1 MPALGGCM
9 RAPTDGRTRARLRC
23 MALLACALAWVP
35 ATVAAQVE
43 PAGAGAGAVP
53 LGEARVGKVLLD
65 ADFGVTTRHAGLQR
79 HVEMY
84 QWTRAGSGY
93 ALEWRGARVDSSGF
107 APGHENPREMPLRE
121 REWRAPV
128 SVDGRP
134 LSEDVIA
141 ALGKWQ
147 PFRPGFSALP
157 GNMSATFQPE
167 GDGLGSAENPLAP
180 RVGDLRV
187 TWRAL
192 VLPPLAHR
200 LVLRDG
206 QWALAT
212 PAAVPVAMDA
222 VAGDDAAPP
231 GEHHDWR
238 RWPFVALLV
247 VVVVVLLLVAVAAR
261 RRRSQA

>member
-1 MPALGGCM
+1 MQARGGCM
-9 RAPTDGRTRARLRC
+9 RMPTDGHARARLRC
-23 MALLACALAWVP
+23 AALLVCALAWLPAAVP
-35 ATVAAQVE
+35 AQVRPAGEGAAPQGEAQV
-43 PAGAGAGAVP
+43 
-53 LGEARVGKVLLD
+53 GKALRD

-84 QWTRAGSGY
+84 QWTRAGGGY

-128 SVDGRP
+128 SVDGLP
-134 LSEDVIA
+134 VPEDVVA

-192 VLPPLAHR
+192 VLPPLADR
-200 LVLRDG
+200 LALRDG
-206 QWALAT
+206 KWTLRT
-212 PAAVPVAMDA
+212 PAVEPVAA
-222 VAGDDAAPP
+222 DAAAGGKTSQRDETRDRP
-231 GEHHDWR
+231 
-238 RWPFVALLV
+238 RWLFVVAPIFIVLLV
-247 VVVVVLLLVAVAAR
+247 VTVVVR

>member
-1 MPALGGCM
+1 MQVRGGCM
-9 RAPTDGRTRARLRC
+9 GTLAIGRMRARLRFA
-23 MALLACALAWVP
+23 ALALCALAWLP
-35 ATVAAQVE
+35 AASAAQAE
-43 PAGAGAGAVP
+43 AAGEGATP
-53 LGEARVGKVLLD
+53 RGEAQVGKVLRD
-65 ADFGVTTRHAGLQR
+65 ADFGVSTRHAGLQR

-107 APGHENPREMPLRE
+107 APGHGNPREMPLRE

-134 LSEDVIA
+134 VPADVVA

-147 PFRPGFSALP
+147 SFRPNFSALP

-192 VLPPLAHR
+192 VLPPLADR

-206 QWALAT
+206 KWTLRA
-212 PAAVPVAMDA
+212 PPAVPVAAD
-222 VAGDDAAPP
+222 VPAGSQASQRDEGRDRP
-231 GEHHDWR
+231 
-238 RWPFVALLV
+238 RWPFVVAPIFIVLLV
-247 VVVVVLLLVAVAAR
+247 MAVVVR
-261 RRRSQA
+261 RRRSQT

>member
-1 MPALGGCM
+1 MQAHDRGAC
-9 RAPTDGRTRARLRC
+9 APGHGRLRALSWC
-23 MALLACALAWVP
+23 TALLMCAMVGLP
-35 ATVAAQVE
+35 AAAYAQAKVATQAAS
-43 PAGAGAGAVP
+43 PW
-53 LGEARVGKVLLD
+53 GEARIGKTLRD
-65 ADFGVTTRHAGLQR
+65 ADFGVATRHAGLQR

-93 ALEWRGARVDSSGF
+93 ALQWRGARVDSSGF

-134 LSEDVIA
+134 VPADVVA

-147 PFRPGFSALP
+147 SFRPNFSALP

-180 RVGDLRV
+180 QLGDLRV
-187 TWRAL
+187 TWREL
-192 VLPPLAHR
+192 VLPPLAGR

-206 QWALAT
+206 QWALAK
-212 PAAVPVAMDA
+212 A
-222 VAGDDAAPP
+222 AAPRAA
-231 GEHHDWR
+231 GEAVDGTAATR
-238 RWPFVALLV
+238 VEDRRRPRWPFVVATAIVLLIMAV
-247 VVVVVLLLVAVAAR
+247 VVR
-261 RRRSQA
+261 RRRSRA

>member
-1 MPALGGCM
+1 MPVRAGCM
-9 RAPTDGRTRARLRC
+9 RAAPTNGRARARLRC
-23 MALLACALAWVP
+23 VALLACALAWLP
-35 ATVAAQVE
+35 AAVTAQVE
-43 PAGAGAGAVP
+43 PAGARAAP
-53 LGEARVGKVLLD
+53 LGEARVGKVLRD

-134 LSEDVIA
+134 VSEAVVA

-147 PFRPGFSALP
+147 PFRPNFSALP

-222 VAGDDAAPP
+222 VAGDEAAPP
-231 GEHHDWR
+231 GEHHDGW

-247 VVVVVLLLVAVAAR
+247 LVVLLLVAVAVR
-261 RRRSQA
+261 RRRSRA